1 MFHADPLCAVE
12 LLLIFTRFWKLN
24 GRQLKGQQQDLEV
37 AGEKR
42 QQAEEKVCEK
52 AAGLKP
58 RLGHNGKDS

>member
-24 GRQLKGQQQDLEV
+24 GRQRMGQQQEFEV

-42 QQAEEKVCEK
+42 QQAEEELCEK
-52 AAGLKP
+52 AAGLKVRP
-58 RLGHNGKDS
+58 GHNGKHP